1 MLTVENLMFVFELV
15 LAAAAAVV
23 VVVAPGPIV
32 LGLDEVAS
40 DAGSFRPGLLLDAP
54 AVEVCCSNILAWSD

>member
-1 MLTVENLMFVFELV
+1 
-15 LAAAAAVV
+15 
-23 VVVAPGPIV
+23 
-32 LGLDEVAS
+32 VAS

>member
-15 LAAAAAVV
+15 LAEVA
-23 VVVAPGPIV
+23 APGPIV